1 MGGTA
6 SENHQHETKRGLSR
20 RTALKAGV
28 AAGVGAVA
36 WTGPTISSLG
46 GTPAYAMACTVGS
59 VCIIDFAGGCR
70 NTDQGQGAD
79 FGYHALELAGLPTG
93 FTVTNPIPEG
103 TDCGTW
109 TSTLNFPAG
118 FTCTVQIL
126 FDPPPNCS
134 SGTGQRGLLTF
145 TSNTG
150 TLDIDFDCIVP
161 TFNSNTQYQI
171 IGTCS

>member
-1 MGGTA
+1 MQHNEEREGGGG
-6 SENHQHETKRGLSR
+6 GLSR

-59 VCIIDFAGGCR
+59 VCNIDLGGGCR
-70 NTDQGQGAD
+70 NTDQGSGAD
-79 FGYHALELAGLPTG
+79 FGYHSLELAGLPPG
-93 FTVTNPIPEG
+93 FSVTNPIPEG
-103 TDCGTW
+103 TACGVH

-118 FTCTVQIL
+118 FTCTVEIL
-126 FDPPPNCS
+126 FDGPPSCS
-134 SGTGQRGLLTF
+134 NRGGGSRGLLTQ
-145 TSNTG
+145 TSSTG
-150 TLDIDFDCIVP
+150 TLDIFFDCVTP

-171 IGTCS
+171 IATCS